1 MQVVVRQLVGND
13 LVVPNVD
20 WAVQPRL
27 ENMGKRRAGVYLSRA
42 GACAWQ
48 PKPRMVAEAA
58 RAMRRAWRPKPPQLY
73 ALRSRGSRVLGVLL
87 HCVVCCLDRLANHVS
102 VLLGIRETSCSPKCS
117 CITISAPSRVLVS
130 AFSAFLASLY
140 SLETSS

>member
-87 HCVVCCLDRLANHVS
+87 HCVVCCLDRLANHIS
-102 VLLGIRETSCSPKCS
+102 VLLGD
-117 CITISAPSRVLVS
+117 SRNDL
-130 AFSAFLASLY
+130 LTQMQLHNY
-140 SLETSS
+140 LCPI